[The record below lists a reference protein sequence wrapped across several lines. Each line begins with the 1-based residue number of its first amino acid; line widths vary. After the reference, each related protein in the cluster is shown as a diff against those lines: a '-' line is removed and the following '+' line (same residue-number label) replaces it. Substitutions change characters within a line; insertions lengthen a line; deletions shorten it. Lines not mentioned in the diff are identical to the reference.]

1 MTGRLYDG
9 QTGELLDVFRGIW
22 EDYNFN
28 FDKEVK

>member
-1 MTGRLYDG
+1 MTARLYDG

-28 FDKEVK
+28 FDKDVK